1 MTLSALNLIALL
13 VGLFGVPVALL
24 QYGHRLRRRSLRFQ
38 RAFWG
43 ALAGHC
49 LAGTIAMIAAMLP
62 PEAWTASE
70 VTRGVLGLWAM
81 LVLPIL
87 GCVAGMVRRVA

>member
-1 MTLSALNLIALL
+1 MTLSALNLVVLL

-38 RAFWG
+38 RAFRG

-49 LAGTIAMIAAMLP
+49 LAGTIAIFAAMLP
-62 PEAWTASE
+62 PEAWTSAE
-70 VTRGVLGLWAM
+70 MIRGVLGIWGM
-81 LVLPIL
+81 LALPVL
-87 GCVAGMVRRVA
+87 GCVAGLVRRFA